1 MSSKAYQ
8 RIIDAARDKGLD
20 IKEQG
25 DRSMVQCPAHSDGR
39 PSLSVKSIDGSVLLY
54 CMAGCLT
61 TDVLE
66 GLGLSAADLFDD
78 PRGSTYEY
86 PGGRRVLR
94 TPEKEFFQLGNRA
107 DQSLFGADKLAADG
121 PVFCVE
127 GEKDVLAIQSVGG
140 SAVSS
145 PNGASLKPQKNDWE
159 PLRGRTV
166 RIIADQDEP
175 GRRRAEAVLE
185 HLESLGIYAS
195 VYKPAAGKDASD
207 HIAAG
212 FDLEGFKPCLPTDIL
227 SFSEALDA
235 WRAWKESDAIKPIPT
250 PWMSL
255 NNKLAGGL
263 HPGRLYVV
271 GARTGAGKS
280 VIGQN
285 MVSYAAERGFPALVV
300 SVEMPVTEVM
310 SRVLAAQAQVDY
322 GSITKRDFNGSEVK
336 IDKYIA
342 DHRHLPM
349 YISDDPSVTIEQVA
363 QKCRAL
369 AASGLAVLFLDYAQL
384 VKASDRRVG
393 RQEQVAHITRSAK
406 LLAMELNIAVILAAQ
421 LNRNA
426 EDDEMDG
433 QQGPRLPKKSDLRES
448 GELEQSADVIL
459 LLHRSKFEG
468 TVYCVVAKNRT
479 GPESQIVLQE
489 RFDQARL
496 DA

>member
-1 MSSKAYQ
+1 MNSEAYQ
-8 RIIDAARDKGLD
+8 RVVAAAQGKGLD
-20 IKEQG
+20 VKEQG
-25 DRSMVQCPAHSDGR
+25 DRSMIQCPAHSDGR

-61 TDVLE
+61 NDVLA
-66 GLGLSAADLFDD
+66 GLGLSPADLFDD
-78 PRGSTYEY
+78 QQGYTYRY
-86 PGGRRVLR
+86 PGGREVRR
-94 TPEKEFFQLGNRA
+94 TPDKQFYQLG
-107 DQSLFGADKLAADG
+107 DKTDTSLFGSENLTDDV
-121 PVFCVE
+121 VFVVE
-127 GEKDVLAIQSVGG
+127 GEKDVLAIQSIGG
-140 SAVSS
+140 QAVSS
-145 PNGASLKPQKNDWE
+145 SNGASLKPEKNDWS
-159 PLRGRTV
+159 PLQHKAV

-175 GRRRAEAVLE
+175 GRKRAQALLE
-185 HLESLGIYAS
+185 HLGVIARRVVIYNPR
-195 VYKPAAGKDASD
+195 VGKDASD

-212 FDLEGFKPCLPTDIL
+212 YGLDDFKPELPSDIL
-227 SFSEALDA
+227 TFSEALDA
-235 WRAWKESDAIKPIPT
+235 WREWKESDAIKPIPT
-250 PWMSL
+250 PWLAL

-263 HPGRLYVV
+263 QPGRLYVV

-280 VIGQN
+280 VAGQN
-285 MVSYAAERGFPALVV
+285 MVSYAVERGFPSLVV

-310 SRVLAAQAQVDY
+310 SRVLAAQAGVDY
-322 GSITKRDFNGSEVK
+322 GSITKRDFTDTEVR

-349 YISDDPSVTIEQVA
+349 YISDEPSVTIEEVA
-363 QKCRAL
+363 AKCRAL
-369 AASGLAVLFLDYAQL
+369 VPAGLAVLFLDYAQL
-384 VKASDRRVG
+384 VKASDQRVA
-393 RQEQVAHITRSAK
+393 RQEQVAHIVRSAK

-468 TVYCVVAKNRT
+468 QVYCVIAKNRT
-479 GPESQIVLQE
+479 GPESQVVLQE

-496 DA
+496 DS